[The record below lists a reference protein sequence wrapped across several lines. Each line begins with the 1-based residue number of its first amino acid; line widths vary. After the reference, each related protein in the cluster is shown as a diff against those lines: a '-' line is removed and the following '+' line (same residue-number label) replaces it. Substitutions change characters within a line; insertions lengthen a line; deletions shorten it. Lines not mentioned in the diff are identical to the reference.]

1 MPFWRTIHSMPL
13 GRGKH
18 ETIGFLARTHTRT
31 CTHTHR
37 HTRACSHTFAYC
49 DECHMGCIL
58 KWKWPAVIYIAKTT
72 LTFDLCFICL
82 LALHF
87 HIFPCIN
94 AQDDLSEF
102 KLRKPQWWTLNQCY
116 WPGEAEQIFSRVLIT
131 GNKKPLRQAGG
142 SCLL

>member
-37 HTRACSHTFAYC
+37 HTRTTHTHTRACSHTFAYC

-87 HIFPCIN
+87 HIFP
-94 AQDDLSEF
+94 LY
-102 KLRKPQWWTLNQCY
+102 QCTG
-116 WPGEAEQIFSRVLIT
+116 WSVRVQIKETTVVDSKSMLLTRRGRTNIL
-131 GNKKPLRQAGG
+131 KG
-142 SCLL
+142 SNNGK